1 MYFTSPSWGNMSLGT
16 LLKKIESFIAEDP
29 KAQYKIVIGSD
40 SQTTQHATMYVTAL
54 IVQRVGK
61 GSCFFYRKIKQ
72 KPMFNLRNRIY
83 TETQLSL
90 ELVDTLKN
98 EGISELLSE
107 WPMEI
112 HLDIGQKG
120 ETRQLIQE
128 VVGWVTSI
136 GYVAKIKPNSFGASS
151 VADRFTG

>member
-1 MYFTSPSWGNMSLGT
+1 MSLGT